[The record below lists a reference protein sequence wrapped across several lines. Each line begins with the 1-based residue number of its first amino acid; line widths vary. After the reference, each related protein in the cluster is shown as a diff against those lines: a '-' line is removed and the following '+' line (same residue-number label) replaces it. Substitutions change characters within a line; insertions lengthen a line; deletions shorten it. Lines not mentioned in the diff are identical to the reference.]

1 MDNTFVGYV
10 NELRL
15 NHAAMLLVTTDSP
28 IIEIHTEK
36 AEFMRCAVP
45 LGTVLFL
52 AFDVFLRVKK
62 TCLLFGT
69 FVQNDIRKR
78 TAFQKNTNIIKNRE
92 KIYCKTQLGLI

>member
-28 IIEIHTEK
+28 IIEI
-36 AEFMRCAVP
+36 MRCAVP